1 MQVRN
6 WDNLRFLLAVARAGG
21 NAEAARRLAVDETT
35 VGRRIAALERT
46 IGAPLLEGPMGARR
60 PTEAG
65 AELVA
70 IAEETERRLGLA
82 TETVSATRDA
92 HVGPVR
98 VTAVPMLAN
107 RVIIP
112 AIPTLRD
119 KHPRIV
125 VELIATP
132 EDLSILGRQA
142 DIALRFGAPGEEK
155 DAVARQDL
163 EIFYNLMGEVPA
175 PLFDSQ
181 VAAMVCG
188 FGDQVGYEALVK
200 KICQA
205 DLDKS
210 SRFTDWARR
219 PLTDRQLSYAL
230 SDVTHLRDIYSFLSA
245 SLRDSGRFHWMEEEM
260 TVLGSPET
268 YRTEPTDAWRR
279 LKIRNGKPRFLQV
292 VKEVAAW
299 RETEAQARDLPRNR
313 VIKDDSLMDV
323 AGSAPKS
330 VEELSR
336 VRGLNRNFAEGR
348 LGRGLLEAVRRALE
362 VPNEDLPKAR
372 RQERLP
378 PGLGPTTDLLKVLLK
393 RNCEEAGV
401 ASRLIANSDDLE
413 RIAADDDADVPA
425 LNGWRRDLFG
435 EDALA
440 LKRGQIALTVGP
452 KGIDVIRKEA

>member
-1 MQVRN
+1 MSHALISDTATLADFVQSVSNAPFVTVDTEFMRDNTYWPKLCLVQVS
-6 WDNLRFLLAVARAGG
+6 
-21 NAEAARRLAVDETT
+21 
-35 VGRRIAALERT
+35 
-46 IGAPLLEGPMGARR
+46 APEP
-60 PTEAG
+60 
-65 AELVA
+65 
-70 IAEETERRLGLA
+70 ETERAIDPLA
-82 TETVSATRDA
+82 D
-92 HVGPVR
+92 G
-98 VTAVPMLAN
+98 
-107 RVIIP
+107 I
-112 AIPTLRD
+112 
-119 KHPRIV
+119 
-125 VELIATP
+125 
-132 EDLSILGRQA
+132 DLSPLFDLMRKQDVVKVFHA
-142 DIALRFGAPGEEK
+142 
-155 DAVARQDL
+155 ARQDL